1 MNTLIWIIGIF
12 SLLTTS
18 VTIILV
24 VKTIGTQKKRFSERK
39 EILAEGTPA
48 QAVINSIQQTN
59 AQLDDQPEVLLELT
73 VTKPDGEV
81 VHTVVRTVI
90 QIVNIPAFQKGK
102 VVEVRY
108 KTIGN
113 EQKFEVVGAYI
124 P

>member
-1 MNTLIWIIGIF
+1 MNKIIWIIGIF
-12 SLLTTS
+12 SFITMV

-24 VKTIGTQKKRFSERK
+24 TKTLGTQRKRFSERK
-39 EILAEGTPA
+39 EILAEGTTA
-48 QAVINSIQQTN
+48 QAVINSIRQTN
-59 AQLDDQPEVLLELT
+59 RTVGDQPEVLLDLT

-81 VHTVVRTVI
+81 VHTVLKTVI

-102 VVEVRY
+102 VVEVKY

-113 EQKFEVVGAYI
+113 EQKFEVVDAYL

>member
-1 MNTLIWIIGIF
+1 MNKIIWIIGIF
-12 SLLTTS
+12 SFITMV

-24 VKTIGTQKKRFSERK
+24 TKTIGTQRKRFSERK
-39 EILAEGTPA
+39 EILAEGTTA
-48 QAVINSIQQTN
+48 QAVINSIRQTN
-59 AQLDDQPEVLLELT
+59 RTVGDQPEVLLDLT

-81 VHTVVRTVI
+81 VHTVLKTVI

-102 VVEVRY
+102 VVEVKY

-113 EQKFEVVGAYI
+113 EQKFEVVDAYL

>member
-1 MNTLIWIIGIF
+1 MNKIIWIIGIF
-12 SLLTTS
+12 SFITMV

-24 VKTIGTQKKRFSERK
+24 TKTIGTQRKRSSERK
-39 EILAEGTPA
+39 EILAEGTTA
-48 QAVINSIQQTN
+48 QAVINSIRQTN
-59 AQLDDQPEVLLELT
+59 RTVGDQPEVLLDLT

-81 VHTVVRTVI
+81 VHTVLKTVI

-102 VVEVRY
+102 VVEVKY

-113 EQKFEVVGAYI
+113 EQKFEVVDAYL

>member
-1 MNTLIWIIGIF
+1 MNKIIWIIGIF
-12 SLLTTS
+12 SFITMV

-24 VKTIGTQKKRFSERK
+24 IKTIGPQKKRNSERK
-39 EILAEGTPA
+39 EILAEGTTA
-48 QAVINSIQQTN
+48 QAVINSIRQTN
-59 AQLDDQPEVLLELT
+59 RTVGDQPEVLLDLT

-81 VHTVVRTVI
+81 VHTVLKTVI

-102 VVEVRY
+102 VVEVKY

-113 EQKFEVVGAYI
+113 EQKFEVVDAYL